1 MYSKFILKRVV
12 YGVIMYVVM
21 ITTFS
26 ILFNSV
32 AEQTLY
38 SQIEEQITQQTK
50 KFTNLNKEQL
60 AQRVSDLRAAK
71 IKQYHLNEPI
81 VNRIFF
87 RTLETLTFDYG
98 ISTTIKA
105 GNGDREVLKIELSYL
120 PNTLILFTTQVILT
134 ILIGIPMG
142 LWAARKPNGL
152 LDRTTS
158 TLSMITAGL
167 PAWWMGLIMIMAFA
181 YGPLGIFPSGG
192 IHVNPAP
199 EGWDGVLDYLW
210 HLALP
215 LITLVLLSIWST
227 AYVVRNIVL
236 GNLQEDYVMAAR
248 ARGIPER
255 HVLLG
260 HTLRTAMPAILT
272 IVVLSLFGSISGNI
286 VFEGIFGWP
295 GLGKLY
301 WVAIGVNDI
310 PVLMGTLAIS
320 TLINIVG
327 FILLDII
334 YGWLDPRIKVGG
346 KA

>member
-1 MYSKFILKRVV
+1 MYRKFVLKRVL
-12 YGVIMYVVM
+12 YGVLMYIAM

-26 ILFNSV
+26 VLFNTV

-38 SQIEEQITQQTK
+38 AQIEEQIAQDIRK
-50 KFTNLNKEQL
+50 YNNMNKEQL
-60 AQRVSDLRAAK
+60 AQIMSDMRQRK
-71 IKQYHLNEPI
+71 ITQYHLDEP
-81 VNRIFF
+81 VVSRIFF
-87 RTLETLTFDYG
+87 RTMDTLSFNYG
-98 ISTTIKA
+98 TSTVIKA
-105 GNGDREVLKIELSYL
+105 GNGDREVTGIVLSYL

-158 TLSMITAGL
+158 TLSMITVGL
-167 PAWWMGLIMIMAFA
+167 PSWWLGLIMIMAFA
-181 YGPLGIFPSGG
+181 YGPLGFFPSGG

-199 EGWDGVLDYLW
+199 EGWAGILDYLW
-210 HLALP
+210 HLSLP
-215 LITLVLLSIWST
+215 LITLVILGIWGT
-227 AYVVRNIVL
+227 AYVVRNIVV
-236 GNLQEDYVMAAR
+236 GNLQEDFVMAAR

-255 HVLLG
+255 QVLLG
-260 HTLRTAMPAILT
+260 HTLRTSMPAILT

-310 PVLMGTLAIS
+310 PVLMGTLALS

-327 FILLDII
+327 FVLLDVI

>member
-1 MYSKFILKRVV
+1 MYSKFVLKRVM
-12 YGVIMYVVM
+12 YGVVMYIVM

-38 SQIEEQITQQTK
+38 SQIEEQITQQIRK
-50 KFTNLNKEQL
+50 YNNMNKEQL
-60 AQRVSDLRAAK
+60 AQIASDMRLRK
-71 IKQYHLNEPI
+71 IKQYHLDEPI
-81 VNRIFF
+81 VSRIFF
-87 RTLETLTFDYG
+87 RTVDTLMFNYG

-105 GNGDREVLKIELSYL
+105 GNGDREVLKIELAYL
-120 PNTLILFTTQVILT
+120 PNTLILFTTQVLLT
-134 ILIGIPMG
+134 IVIGIPMG
-142 LWAARKPNGL
+142 LWAARKPNGF
-152 LDRTTS
+152 LDRMTS
-158 TLSMITAGL
+158 SISMITAGL

-210 HLALP
+210 HLSLP
-215 LITLVLLSIWST
+215 LLTLVLLSIWST

-255 HVLLG
+255 FVLLG
-260 HTLRTAMPAILT
+260 HTLRTSMPAILT